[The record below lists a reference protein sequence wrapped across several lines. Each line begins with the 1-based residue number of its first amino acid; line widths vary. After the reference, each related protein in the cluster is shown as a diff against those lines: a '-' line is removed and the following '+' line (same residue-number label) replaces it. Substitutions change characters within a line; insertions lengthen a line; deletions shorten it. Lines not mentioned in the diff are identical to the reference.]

1 MIFMK
6 ISVVYKDYCRNTF
19 VKSLVIQPGKK
30 RNISL
35 DKEEI
40 LTYYKSLVDI
50 TMKQDKYNLF
60 VLGSYRINIYCRF
73 RFTEEVL

>member
-1 MIFMK
+1 MT

-19 VKSLVIQPGKK
+19 LKSLVMQPGNKI
-30 RNISL
+30 NISL

-40 LTYYKSLVDI
+40 LTYYKSLVVI

-73 RFTEEVL
+73 GFTKEVL

>member
-50 TMKQDKYNLF
+50 TIKQDK
-60 VLGSYRINIYCRF
+60 YRINIYCRF

>member
-1 MIFMK
+1 MT

-19 VKSLVIQPGKK
+19 LKSLVIQPGKK
-30 RNISL
+30 INIRL
-35 DKEEI
+35 DKGEI
-40 LTYYKSLVDI
+40 LTYYKSLVVI

-73 RFTEEVL
+73 RFTKEVL

>member
-1 MIFMK
+1 M
-6 ISVVYKDYCRNTF
+6 
-19 VKSLVIQPGKK
+19 QPGNKI
-30 RNISL
+30 NISL

-40 LTYYKSLVDI
+40 LTYYKSLVVI

-73 RFTEEVL
+73 RFTKEVL